1 MEHDFD
7 PMTQYCRACG
17 LPRVVVEDKPKFAAC
32 TGSARTRD
40 MYGLTIAQLRRMR
53 VETPTK
59 IYCLPEDLETAKRL
73 IGDVDVPLP
82 ERGFGV

>member
-7 PMTQYCRACG
+7 PLTQYCRACR
-17 LPRVVVEDKPKFAAC
+17 LPRVAVEDEPKFAAC

-40 MYGLTIAQLRRMR
+40 MYGLTIAQLRLAEM
-53 VETPTK
+53 PTK

-73 IGDVDVPLP
+73 IGAADVPLS